1 LVTSPFFSPITL
13 AFIRL
18 FLAFYTLFTSIFI
31 LVWEAVRTHDAGS
44 YFSYFTDL
52 SYIGLCAYFC
62 ASGVQTLIYARGNRE
77 HYPLQTWPQS
87 LQFLHVL
94 LLSTIFT
101 YPILVTVVYWS
112 LLSTPTTFATPY
124 SSWANISR
132 HILNT
137 AFSLFEVAFTHAG
150 PTPWIHLPFVIV
162 ILASYLGIAYITR
175 ATQGF
180 YAYSFLNPHKEH
192 GKLAIYIVGIALA
205 ACLAFTLTRLLC
217 VLREWFVTPR
227 RMDSTHEKDSPPEA
241 IDDWQEIERPDT
253 PVAV

>member
-1 LVTSPFFSPITL
+1 LLPHIHVRPYPST
-13 AFIRL
+13 RL
-18 FLAFYTLFTSIFI
+18 
-31 LVWEAVRTHDAGS
+31 
-44 YFSYFTDL
+44 
-52 SYIGLCAYFC
+52 IG
-62 ASGVQTLIYARGNRE
+62 TNR
-77 HYPLQTWPQS
+77 
-87 LQFLHVL
+87 
-94 LLSTIFT
+94 
-101 YPILVTVVYWS
+101 
-112 LLSTPTTFATPY
+112 PTA
-124 SSWANISR
+124 WANISR

-180 YAYSFLNPHKEH
+180 YGKPPPLIPFFLRRGVLINPFILAYSFLNPHKEH